1 MRACRPLSGTHHSG
15 NSPTDGCPQSR
26 QKRQEKRG
34 NLFAELRHKYASH
47 VSKEVPE
54 SRETSERNER
64 EGGSSAMSQTY
75 RPLPVPEQ
83 QTRGPFFLHH
93 YSGLTLYV
101 LATVNVYP
109 GIFPREYLI

>member
-1 MRACRPLSGTHHSG
+1 M
-15 NSPTDGCPQSR
+15 
-26 QKRQEKRG
+26 
-34 NLFAELRHKYASH
+34 FAELRHKYASH